1 MTARTADELGVLDE
15 LLISGPRVL
24 RTEQVRAL
32 LAAPDCRTCKG
43 KRDKAFLA
51 VLVGGGLRIGEAA
64 RLSVA
69 NVQQTRAGRL
79 RLTFRTAKSRDVRYR
94 TVTLPCWAAEPVERW
109 LAYERPTGWLFTGQ
123 LGQHLSVS
131 GAQKFVNRYLEQVGR
146 GDLVVH
152 SLRHTYGSMVTR
164 ETRSIFVAQK
174 LLGHADPRT
183 TARYYSAFEVSDA
196 DDAADALGAAVAS
209 ERSTRK
215 TRHLGINQAVYAR
228 RGRS

>member
-1 MTARTADELGVLDE
+1 MTALAVAELGVQDE

-24 RTEQVRAL
+24 RTEEIRAL
-32 LAAPDCRTCKG
+32 LGAPDCRSRKG
-43 KRDKAFLA
+43 RRDKAFLA
-51 VLVGGGLRIGEAA
+51 VLVGGGLRVGEAT
-64 RLSVA
+64 RLSTA
-69 NVQQTRAGRL
+69 NVQQTHGGRL
-79 RLTFRTAKSRDVRYR
+79 RLTFRTAKSSDVRYR
-94 TVTLPCWAAEPVERW
+94 TVTLPSWAAEPVERW

-131 GAQKFVNRYLEQVGR
+131 GAQKFVNRYLDQVGR
-146 GDLVVH
+146 SDLVVH

-196 DDAADALGAAVAS
+196 DDAADALTAAMPKGTGMPI
-209 ERSTRK
+209 TRK
-215 TRHLGINQAVYAR
+215 TRHLGTN
-228 RGRS
+228 

>member
-1 MTARTADELGVLDE
+1 MTALAVTEFGVQDE

-24 RTEQVRAL
+24 RSEQVQAL
-32 LAAPDCRTCKG
+32 LSAPDCRTRKG

-51 VLVGGGLRIGEAA
+51 VLVGGGLRVGEAT

-69 NVQQTRAGRL
+69 NVQQAQGGRL
-79 RLTFRTAKSRDVRYR
+79 RLTFRTAKSADIRYR
-94 TVTLPCWAAEPVERW
+94 TVTLPSWAAEPVERW
-109 LAYERPTGWLFTGQ
+109 LAYERPQGWLFMGQ

-131 GAQKFVNRYLEQVGR
+131 GAQKFVNRYLDQVGR

-183 TARYYSAFEVSDA
+183 TAKYYSAFEVSDA
-196 DDAADALGAAVAS
+196 DDAADALSAAMPKGAGTPI
-209 ERSTRK
+209 TRK
-215 TRHLGINQAVYAR
+215 TRRFGTN
-228 RGRS
+228 